1 MAVFV
6 LRRVFASRLG
16 GSMQTELIKTK
27 IEQIVQE
34 SITQLRA
41 IHIDHLERKWIAV
54 SILII
59 ALLVGIIC
67 IDALF
72 HGVNPPSKVET
83 IDSASLHLSKE
94 FAEENLGV
102 QTDDKGNVVVR
113 MVAGRYSFFPK
124 HIDIPAETAITF
136 RWVSM
141 DVLHGVHIPMTNM
154 STMIVPGYVAE
165 VTTTFPKP
173 GEYPLLCNE
182 FCGLGHNHMW
192 SNISVIAKEDWTAK
206 ANTPPPAPAT
216 K

>member
-1 MAVFV
+1 MQIAPIKLKCEQFV
-6 LRRVFASRLG
+6 RDFCS
-16 GSMQTELIKTK
+16 
-27 IEQIVQE
+27 
-34 SITQLRA
+34 QLLS
-41 IHIDHLERKWIAV
+41 IHIDRLEQKWITI
-54 SILII
+54 S
-59 ALLVGIIC
+59 LLVIGLFVGIIT
-67 IDALF
+67 IDAFF

-102 QTDDKGNVVVR
+102 QVDDKGQIIVR

-124 HIDIPAETAITF
+124 HIDVPAETKLTF

-165 VTTTFPKP
+165 ITTTFPKP

-182 FCGLGHNHMW
+182 YCGLGHNHMW
-192 SNISVIAKEDWTAK
+192 SNISVIAKEDWK
-206 ANTPPPAPAT
+206 TPVKAPA
-216 K
+216 KGGSNND